1 MAASEEASAT
11 GSRSMSRSRTSQR
24 ASTEPA
30 NESAAPRIRISFRPC
45 RKPCW
50 AALRT
55 TSCDPC
61 GTPVQRLAELAGGSG
76 LDQSAGLPA
85 ADRSAGD
92 LLRLRRS
99 DAQEDRSPGGDAD
112 GDADLAERVV
122 DPGGHAA
129 SLLRDDAQGDVGDHR
144 VQQPHADS
152 AHHEPGEQRGPGR
165 VQVQAGHQRK
175 PDTGQGEAPGHQVAR
190 LDPGQRHPGH
200 RRHDERGDGYR
211 QVAQPCIDRR
221 VPEEVLQ
228 VQRQIQEQREHR
240 ARDGERGELHAR
252 ERRPLEQLERQHRLR
267 HPALDHDEGDQEH
280 GRARDQRDDQ
290 RAAPALVVSSHEGE
304 HQEEQRGRERGD
316 PGPVHPGRVRI
327 ARLGHLPEGDRDG
340 GDADRDVD
348 QEDRLPSPAR
358 PSAGRRRAGRWRRR
372 CRSSRRRCPW
382 PSRAHGRPGTPARRA
397 RARRRT

>member
-55 TSCDPC
+55 ISCDPC
-61 GTPVQRLAELAGGSG
+61 GTPFRAWPSCPEEAASTSPRACPPLTAP
-76 LDQSAGLPA
+76 PA
-85 ADRSAGD
+85 TSCVF
-92 LLRLRRS
+92 
-99 DAQEDRSPGGDAD
+99 DAPTPEEDRSPGGDAD

-129 SLLRDDAQGDVGDHR
+129 SLLRDDAERDVGDHR

-152 AHHEPGEQRGPGR
+152 AHHESGEQRGPGG
-165 VQVQAGHQRK
+165 VQVQAGHQSQAD
-175 PDTGQGEAPGHQVAR
+175 PGQGKAPGHQVAR
-190 LDPGQRHPGH
+190 LDPGQRQPGH
-200 RRHDERGDGYR
+200 RRHDERGDR
-211 QVAQPCIDRR
+211 DREVPESRIDRR
-221 VPEEVLQ
+221 VPQEVLE

-240 ARDGERGELHAR
+240 ARDRERRELDAG

-280 GRARDQRDDQ
+280 DRARQQRDDQ
-290 RAAPALVVSSHEGE
+290 RAAPALVVASHERQ
-304 HQEEQRGRERGD
+304 HQQEQ
-316 PGPVHPGRVRI
+316 
-327 ARLGHLPEGDRDG
+327 AR
-340 GDADRDVD
+340 
-348 QEDRLPSPAR
+348 
-358 PSAGRRRAGRWRRR
+358 
-372 CRSSRRRCPW
+372 SRTW
-382 PSRAHGRPGTPARRA
+382 
-397 RARRRT
+397 